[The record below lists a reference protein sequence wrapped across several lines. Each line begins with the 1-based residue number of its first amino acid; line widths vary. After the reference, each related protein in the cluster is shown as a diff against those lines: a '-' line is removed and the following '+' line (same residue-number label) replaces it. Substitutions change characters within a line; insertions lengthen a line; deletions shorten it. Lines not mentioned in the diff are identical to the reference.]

1 MAKPKGATSYRLSED
16 AQRLITTLADRLG
29 VSKTGVLEIAVRKL
43 AGSELG
49 AESSVPDEHPGRQA
63 QPRSVRD
70 PHTLPV

>member
-16 AQRLITTLADRLG
+16 AQRLISALADRLG

-43 AGSELG
+43 ARSELG
-49 AESSVPDEHPGRQA
+49 TESPVPDEHSERQV

-70 PHTLPV
+70 PHTVPI